1 VSVLFWLLACGPK
14 LGPAVDDVGLD
25 PTSMAAARPAGFVH
39 DGWFADET
47 HGFEVP
53 VLEGW
58 VAEPGPSTGLM
69 RLAMLHVPTDTRIE
83 FWTFEGTDLQPRVRE
98 GCTWS
103 FMTEGRPRGV
113 ASDVLVATCVPD
125 DPEGRRVFGTMF
137 CDEARTMQIEI
148 HPPND
153 ALVEGK
159 EAAEV
164 VIRQLR
170 W

>member
-1 VSVLFWLLACGPK
+1 VSVLLWLFACGPK
-14 LGPAVDDVGLD
+14 LGSQADDGALD
-25 PTSMAAARPAGFVH
+25 STPMATDRPSGFVH
-39 DGWFADET
+39 DGWFRDET
-47 HGFEVP
+47 HDFEVP

-69 RLAMLHVPTDTRIE
+69 RVAMVHVSTDTRIE

-103 FMTEGRPRGV
+103 FTAEGRPHPV
-113 ASDVLVATCVPD
+113 ASTVVIATCVPD
-125 DPEGRRVFGTMF
+125 DPEGRRVFGTIF
-137 CDEARTMQIEI
+137 CDAVQTMQIEI

-159 EAAEV
+159 EAAEG

>member
-1 VSVLFWLLACGPK
+1 MSVLLWLLACGPK
-14 LGPAVDDVGLD
+14 VGAPSDDGPVEST
-25 PTSMAAARPAGFVH
+25 PMATARPAGFVH
-39 DGWFADET
+39 DGWFTDES

-58 VAEPGPSTGLM
+58 VADPGPSTGLM
-69 RLAMLHVPTDTRIE
+69 RVAMLHVPTDTRIE
-83 FWTFEGTDLQPRVRE
+83 FWVFEGGGLQPRVRE
-98 GCTWS
+98 GCAWS
-103 FMTEGRPRGV
+103 FVAEGRPNSV
-113 ASDVLVATCVPD
+113 ASSVVIATCVPD
-125 DPEGRRVFGTMF
+125 EPAGRRVFGTVF
-137 CDEARTMQIEI
+137 SHSTQTMQVEI

-159 EAAEV
+159 EAAEG

>member
-1 VSVLFWLLACGPK
+1 MTVLLWLLACGPK
-14 LGPAVDDVGLD
+14 VGSQVGDVGSEST
-25 PTSMAAARPAGFVH
+25 PMVTTRPAGFVH
-39 DGWFADET
+39 DGWFTDET

-58 VAEPGPSTGLM
+58 VADPGPSTGLM
-69 RLAMLHVPTDTRIE
+69 RVAMLHVPTDTRIE

-98 GCTWS
+98 GCAWAFVS
-103 FMTEGRPRGV
+103 EGRPHAL
-113 ASDVLVATCVPD
+113 ASEVVIATCVPD
-125 DPEGRRVFGTMF
+125 DPNGRRVFGTIF
-137 CDEARTMQIEI
+137 CDAVRTMQIEI

-159 EAAEV
+159 DAAEGV
-164 VIRQLR
+164 LRQLR